1 MKIITVVGARPQ
13 FIKAAVV
20 SRAIAD
26 HPGLRE
32 IILHTGQHFDREM
45 SGIFFEEM
53 GIPEPHYNLGV
64 VSPSHGEMT
73 GRMLAGIERVL
84 LAETPDVVM
93 VYGDTNST
101 LAGALA
107 ARKLDV
113 KVVHVEAG
121 LRSRNMRM
129 PEEINRILTDRI
141 SDLLCCPTD
150 RAVRNL
156 RDEGF
161 GEFPCRV
168 VKTGDVMFD
177 AALHF
182 MEIARTRSTIL
193 SDLRLTAGKFILCT
207 VHRAE
212 NTDDPKR
219 LSSILQALDILS
231 REIRVVFPVHPR
243 TEKTIRGN
251 GFSLAFPTIRPV
263 GYLDM
268 IRLVQDAEVVLT
280 DSGGLQKEAF
290 FFRRPCVTL
299 REETEW
305 VELVEGGYNRVA
317 GVEPDRVV
325 SAYHAMRGTTPDF
338 DTDLYGRGTAVR
350 KVVES
355 IASLT

>member
-1 MKIITVVGARPQ
+1 LKIVTVVGARPQ
-13 FIKAAVV
+13 FVKAAVV

-26 HPGLRE
+26 HPDLRE
-32 IILHTGQHFDREM
+32 ILLHTGQHFDREM
-45 SGIFFEEM
+45 SDIFFEEM

-64 VSPSHGEMT
+64 NSSSHGEMT
-73 GRMLAGIERVL
+73 GRMLEGIERVL
-84 LAETPDVVM
+84 LVETPDVVM

-107 ARKLDV
+107 AKKLTM

-156 RDEGF
+156 LDEGF
-161 GEFPCRV
+161 GGFPCRV

-182 MEIARTRSTIL
+182 MEVASTRSTIL
-193 SDLRLTAGKFILCT
+193 SDLDLAAGKFILCT

-212 NTDDPKR
+212 NTDDPER
-219 LSSILQALDILS
+219 LSSILQAFNVLS
-231 REIRVVFPVHPR
+231 RETRVVFPIHPR
-243 TEKTIRGN
+243 TEKIIHGN
-251 GFSLAFPTIRPV
+251 GFPLAFRTIRPL

-268 IRLVQDAEVVLT
+268 IRLLQNAEVVLT

-299 REETEW
+299 RDETEW
-305 VELVEGGYNRVA
+305 VELVEGGFNCLA
-317 GVEPDRVV
+317 GAERDRIVETYRR
-325 SAYHAMRGTTPDF
+325 MRATTPDF
-338 DTDLYGRGTAVR
+338 DADLYGRGTAAR

>member
-1 MKIITVVGARPQ
+1 LKIVTVVGARPQ
-13 FIKAAVV
+13 FVKAAVV

-26 HPGLRE
+26 HPDLRE
-32 IILHTGQHFDREM
+32 ILLHTGQHFDREM
-45 SGIFFEEM
+45 SHIFFEEM
-53 GIPEPHYNLGV
+53 EIPEPRYNLGV
-64 VSPSHGEMT
+64 NSSSHGEMT
-73 GRMLAGIERVL
+73 GRMLEGIERVL
-84 LAETPDVVM
+84 LVETPDVVM

-107 ARKLDV
+107 AKKLAM

-121 LRSRNMRM
+121 LRSRNLRM

-156 RDEGF
+156 LDEGF
-161 GEFPCRV
+161 GGFPCRV

-177 AALHF
+177 AALRF
-182 MEIARTRSTIL
+182 QEIARTRSTIL

-212 NTDDPKR
+212 NTDDPVR
-219 LSSILQALDILS
+219 LGSILQALNILS
-231 REIRVVFPVHPR
+231 REIRVIFPVHPR
-243 TEKTIRGN
+243 TEKIIRGN
-251 GFSLAFPTIRPV
+251 DYSVAFQTIRPV

-268 IRLVQDAEVVLT
+268 IRLLQDAEVVLT

-290 FFRRPCVTL
+290 FFRKPCVTL

-305 VELVEGGYNRVA
+305 IELVEGGYNRVA
-317 GVEPDRVV
+317 GVESDRVV
-325 SAYHAMRGTTPDF
+325 SAYRAMRGTKPDF
-338 DTDLYGRGTAVR
+338 DADLYGRGTAAR
-350 KVVES
+350 KIVES